1 MNGRTLGTWGCRK
14 SINVAFFLF
23 LAKICGELGNKWDFI
38 FPFSWLDTMRAK
50 NRAVIA
56 VHRKRWTSAQKQR
69 CEETVSGKRLG
80 IDNRDMLRCQFWH
93 RKTFQIRHTIL
104 RKPDPHRSRFIQ
116 KKIWFGG
123 WSRWWISD
131 ITYQA
136 CAWQLFEAGHVT
148 RSRNFR
154 LCVFLEGNLTS
165 MVLPFRRHLLT
176 STTFSNKIKYN
187 LHDIYSSLSN
197 LYITHASTRSGG
209 SSTFYLPFFFS
220 FFLSHF
226 HSSFCE
232 LYCVGF
238 EKLEAFRIRS
248 I

>member
-1 MNGRTLGTWGCRK
+1 MNNEQMNGRTLGTWGCRK

-69 CEETVSGKRLG
+69 CEETVSGKRFG

-116 KKIWFGG
+116 KKKCDLVVGVGG
-123 WSRWWISD
+123 GYPISH
-131 ITYQA
+131 I
-136 CAWQLFEAGHVT
+136 
-148 RSRNFR
+148 R
-154 LCVFLEGNLTS
+154 LVPDS
-165 MVLPFRRHLLT
+165 
-176 STTFSNKIKYN
+176 
-187 LHDIYSSLSN
+187 
-197 LYITHASTRSGG
+197 
-209 SSTFYLPFFFS
+209 YLR
-220 FFLSHF
+220 L
-226 HSSFCE
+226 
-232 LYCVGF
+232 
-238 EKLEAFRIRS
+238 AT
-248 I
+248 